1 MAEIVTNQSDEKKEA
16 IHAYP
21 HTQAVRERKKE
32 IWRVFSRKERKKLE
46 KRRIKM
52 AMKLIMVMY
61 TNDT

>member
-32 IWRVFSRKERKKLE
+32 I
-46 KRRIKM
+46 
-52 AMKLIMVMY
+52 
-61 TNDT
+61 